1 MWELKHNGRS
11 SRTGT
16 RHNLTSEAAV
26 VPATAAPSHDAAV
39 WPVPRLRWL
48 PAHTVWAALVCIPVR
63 DAAGPRS
70 WPRHGEQRHKYC
82 WGESGNVCQWARKI
96 RMGKG
101 PPGAPRKGWTS
112 AEGLW
117 ALGARCACVTL
128 PQCAPPANTFP
139 TTAAATSQPV
149 RLPKIACRRVGSSH
163 TRALAASVA
172 GTSLVVALTSISVPL
187 SATSLVLSVC
197 KEQGLGPKLWC
208 WCQCGHW
215 GCTVTDLPR
224 HQAPA
229 RLPLVVFSFPA
240 KLTSTAAGDKS
251 EVLSAIEV

>member
-1 MWELKHNGRS
+1 
-11 SRTGT
+11 
-16 RHNLTSEAAV
+16 
-26 VPATAAPSHDAAV
+26 
-39 WPVPRLRWL
+39 
-48 PAHTVWAALVCIPVR
+48 
-63 DAAGPRS
+63 
-70 WPRHGEQRHKYC
+70 
-82 WGESGNVCQWARKI
+82 
-96 RMGKG
+96 MGKG
-101 PPGAPRKGWTS
+101 SPGAPQKGWTS

-197 KEQGLGPKLWC
+197 KEQGLGPNLWC

-215 GCTVTDLPR
+215 GCTVTDLPW

-240 KLTSTAAGDKS
+240 KLTLTAAGDKS

>member
-1 MWELKHNGRS
+1 M
-11 SRTGT
+11 
-16 RHNLTSEAAV
+16 

-48 PAHTVWAALVCIPVR
+48 PARTVWAALVCIPVR

-70 WPRHGEQRHKYC
+70 WPRHGEQWHKYC
-82 WGESGNVCQWARKI
+82 WGESGNVWRICQWARKI

-117 ALGARCACVTL
+117 ALGARCACVML

-172 GTSLVVALTSISVPL
+172 GTSLVVALASISLCNFSCSQCLQGAGTGAKTVVLVP
-187 SATSLVLSVC
+187 VWP
-197 KEQGLGPKLWC
+197 LGMHCDRSTPAS
-208 WCQCGHW
+208 GSS
-215 GCTVTDLPR
+215 
-224 HQAPA
+224 QAPTGG
-229 RLPLVVFSFPA
+229 FFFPCEA
-240 KLTSTAAGDKS
+240 HIDSCRRQK
-251 EVLSAIEV
+251 